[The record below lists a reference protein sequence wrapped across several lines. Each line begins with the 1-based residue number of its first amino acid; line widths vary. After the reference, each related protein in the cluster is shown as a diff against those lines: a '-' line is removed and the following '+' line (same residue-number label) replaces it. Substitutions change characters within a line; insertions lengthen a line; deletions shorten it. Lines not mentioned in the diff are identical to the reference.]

1 MNSKEQKRTAPLVAA
16 SSSADSSAL
25 QATGQGGGGFESA
38 LVRRRVSQIVLYALL
53 IIGALIALFPMLW
66 MLSASFMPT
75 GEASTYPPHLIPSRI
90 TFTHYRELFTRLN
103 LGRYLFN
110 STLIAVTVT
119 AVSLV
124 VNSMAGY
131 AFAKLRF
138 RGRDR
143 TFRLL
148 SLGLVLPVQIAMLPL
163 FLLMKNLHLVNT
175 YWGVI
180 IPGMA
185 SIFGIFLIRQYALSI
200 PDDMLDAA
208 RIDGASEL
216 RIYWEVVVPGIL
228 PILATLAIWTF
239 LATWN
244 DFMWPLIVLSD
255 EAHYT
260 LPVALAN
267 LSGEHVQDT
276 ELMMAG
282 SVLTVIPVLA
292 VFLFLQRYYIQG
304 VMAGSVKG

>member
-1 MNSKEQKRTAPLVAA
+1 MSPTDPTLGQGKATNDDLVRAVGGP
-16 SSSADSSAL
+16 ADGRVPVDSAL
-25 QATGQGGGGFESA
+25 T
-38 LVRRRVSQIVLYALL
+38 RRRVSQVILYVLLVV
-53 IIGALIALFPMLW
+53 GAFIALMPMLW
-66 MLSASFMPT
+66 MLSASVMPT
-75 GEASTYPPHLIPSRI
+75 GEASMYPPRLLPSSV
-90 TFTHYRELFTRLN
+90 TFSHYGDLFTRLN

-110 STLIAVTVT
+110 SALIAFTVT
-119 AVSLV
+119 AISLV
-124 VNSMAGY
+124 INSMAGY

-143 TFRLL
+143 AFRIL
-148 SLGLVLPVQIAMLPL
+148 SLGLVLPVQVAMLPL
-163 FLLMKNLHLVNT
+163 FLLMKNLHLINT

-216 RIYWEVVVPGIL
+216 RIYWSVVVPGIL

-255 EAHYT
+255 ESHYT